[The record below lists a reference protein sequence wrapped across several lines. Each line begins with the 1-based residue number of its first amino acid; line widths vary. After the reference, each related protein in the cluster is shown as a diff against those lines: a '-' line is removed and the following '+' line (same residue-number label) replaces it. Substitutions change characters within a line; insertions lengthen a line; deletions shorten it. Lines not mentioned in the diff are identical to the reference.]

1 MTDFRNKYSVLQDF
15 FGHSQF
21 RNGQEQIIDSIL
33 AGRDC
38 LGVMPT
44 GAGKSMCYQIP
55 ALMFDGITIVVSP
68 LISLMKDQVN
78 SLIQSGVRAAYLNS
92 SLTAAQYEMAIS
104 NAARG
109 MYKII
114 YVAPERLMTGSFLSL
129 ASSVKISMLAVDEAH
144 CVSQWGQDF
153 RSEERRVGKEC

>member
-55 ALMFDGITIVVSP
+55 ALMFDGITI
-68 LISLMKDQVN
+68 
-78 SLIQSGVRAAYLNS
+78 
-92 SLTAAQYEMAIS
+92 AIS
-104 NAARG
+104 YCAAVSDEFR
-109 MYKII
+109 Y
-114 YVAPERLMTGSFLSL
+114 AALTPDC
-129 ASSVKISMLAVDEAH
+129 ISE
-144 CVSQWGQDF
+144 F
-153 RSEERRVGKEC
+153 T

>member
-104 NAARG
+104 NAAR
-109 MYKII
+109 
-114 YVAPERLMTGSFLSL
+114 VCTR
-129 ASSVKISMLAVDEAH
+129 
-144 CVSQWGQDF
+144 
-153 RSEERRVGKEC
+153 

>member
-104 NAARG
+104 N
-109 MYKII
+109 
-114 YVAPERLMTGSFLSL
+114 LSL
-129 ASSVKISMLAVDEAH
+129 IH
-144 CVSQWGQDF
+144 I
-153 RSEERRVGKEC
+153 